1 MGGAVCSVF
10 RFHASFKSSTLVHFH
25 DMLSISRSF
34 FPIAARVALTVGVAA
49 AFGGCSLF
57 HSDDAAAPEKKKK
70 GWSILPWGGKATG
83 GDATGYIE
91 YQRSKSDGSE
101 PLYTLTA
108 RNTHM
113 TRSIE
118 GQMRTTMQTTPN
130 DMKMDNQSF
139 TLGPNEVKKLLIY
152 PARFPL
158 TYEVTASFKD

>member
-1 MGGAVCSVF
+1 MCFECAWIS
-10 RFHASFKSSTLVHFH
+10 RFSAPWNTGTLVHFH
-25 DMLSISRSF
+25 AMFSTFHSFSRVPVRTF
-34 FPIAARVALTVGVAA
+34 LMVGLVAV
-49 AFGGCSLF
+49 FGGCSLF
-57 HSDDAAAPEKKKK
+57 HSDDSAAPEKKNK

-83 GDATGYIE
+83 GDATGNIE
-91 YQRSKSDGSE
+91 YQRTKSDGAE
-101 PLYTLTA
+101 PFYTLTA

-130 DMKMDNQSF
+130 DVKMDSQSF